1 MAVTATPIF
10 AQTPFVKSLTL
21 AAQTA
26 CSTRAPTATASLAGA
41 NIIELTAVS
50 TNGLRID
57 SIDVKACGTG
67 ISTANAANIVGIWI
81 WDGTTAFL
89 YDEILVTAVTP
100 SASAAA
106 SFKGSLVFTQP
117 LNLPAAYKLFATVG
131 VTTTAAGTAL
141 QVTVFGG
148 AY

>member
-10 AQTPFVKSLTL
+10 AQTPYAVSLSMT
-21 AAQTA
+21 AQTA

-41 NIIELTAVS
+41 NIIAFVPTS

-57 SIDVKACGTG
+57 SIQVNACGTG
-67 ISTANAANIVGIWI
+67 ITTANAANIVGIWL
-81 WDGTTAFL
+81 WDGTNARL
-89 YDEILVTAVTP
+89 INEILVTAVTP
-100 SASAAA
+100 SASATAA
-106 SFKGSLVFTQP
+106 FTTTLVYTQP
-117 LNLPAAYKLFATVG
+117 LNLPAAFTLYASVG

-141 QVTVFGG
+141 MVSAFGG

>member
-10 AQTPFVKSLTL
+10 AQTPYAKSVTL

-26 CSTRAPTATASLAGA
+26 CSTRAPTATASTAAA
-41 NIIELTAVS
+41 NIIAFVPAS

-57 SIDVKACGTG
+57 SIQVNACGTG

-81 WDGTTAFL
+81 DDGTNAFL
-89 YDEILVTAVTP
+89 LTEILVTAVTP
-100 SASAAA
+100 SASAVAA
-106 SFKGSLVFTQP
+106 FTTTYTP
-117 LNLPAAYKLFATVG
+117 TVPINLPALFVLKVSVG

-141 QVTVFGG
+141 QVTAFGG

>member
-10 AQTPFVKSLTL
+10 AQTPYAVSLSMT
-21 AAQTA
+21 AQTA

-41 NIIELTAVS
+41 NIIAFVPTS

-57 SIDVKACGTG
+57 SIQVNACGTG
-67 ISTANAANIVGIWI
+67 ITTANAANIVGIWL
-81 WDGTTAFL
+81 WDGTIARL
-89 YDEILVTAVTP
+89 INEILVTAVTP
-100 SASAAA
+100 SASATAA
-106 SFKGSLVFTQP
+106 FTSTLTFTQP
-117 LNLPAAYKLFATVG
+117 LNLPAAFTLYASVG

-141 QVTVFGG
+141 QVTAFGG